1 MRVSLGWRSLRALRG
16 VVKRLSRDLSR
27 IVTRTPEPEAQMG
40 ENNLTLG
47 VEEEYAIVHPDT
59 RELKSHINTM
69 MRTNK
74 WQRVIGENIVW
85 TPELHQSVVEVATP
99 ICYSVADARRDIID
113 LRRRVIRKAEKTGAR
128 IAAVST
134 HPFSD
139 WKDQKV
145 TNRKRYLQIVADMG
159 DMARANL
166 IFGLHVHVGVP
177 GDEAAVEVMN
187 EARYFLPHLL
197 ALSTSSPF
205 WLGRRTGMM
214 STRAGIF
221 RRFPR
226 TGIPARFNSAAELRS
241 FVNTLVSTGSI
252 PDASKIWWDLRA
264 HHKFP
269 TVEFRICDLPSRVED
284 TVCIVALVQGIVARL
299 RRLREQ
305 NLGFRDYPA
314 ALIEENKWRA
324 MRQGVNAKLI
334 DFGKH
339 EEVEFKQLVVELLE
353 FIEPMMDELGSRAEC
368 ERALKI
374 CDEGTS
380 ADRQIAM
387 YEKTGRFED
396 VVDMLVDETRNGVFD
411 HDTLDGLQ
419 AVGDPD
425 E

>member
-1 MRVSLGWRSLRALRG
+1 M
-16 VVKRLSRDLSR
+16 
-27 IVTRTPEPEAQMG
+27 EQHE
-40 ENNLTLG
+40 LTLG
-47 VEEEYAIVHPDT
+47 VEEEYAILHPET

-69 MRTNK
+69 MRMNR

-85 TPELHQSVVEVATP
+85 MPELHQSVVEVATP
-99 ICYSVADARRDIID
+99 VCRSVADARRDIVD

-145 TNRKRYLQIVADMG
+145 TNRKRYLRIVADMG

-226 TGIPARFNSAAELRS
+226 TGIPARFGSAAELHN
-241 FVNTLVSTGSI
+241 FVDTLVRAGSI
-252 PDASKIWWDLRA
+252 PDASKLWWDIRA
-264 HHKFP
+264 HHKYP

-284 TVCIVALVQGIVARL
+284 TVCIVALVQAIVARL
-299 RRLREQ
+299 RDLRQQ
-305 NLGFRDYPA
+305 NLWFRTYPA

-324 MRQGVNAKLI
+324 MRRGVSAQLI
-334 DFGKH
+334 DFGKG
-339 EEVEFKQLVVELLE
+339 EAVEFKRLVAELLT
-353 FIEPMMDELGSRAEC
+353 FGDPVLDRLDSRMEC
-368 ERALKI
+368 ERALTI

-380 ADRQIAM
+380 ADRQIKVWEETQDFRTVM
-387 YEKTGRFED
+387 DE
-396 VVDMLVDETRNGVFD
+396 LVKETREGVFD
-411 HDTLDGLQ
+411 HDTLDEPGRWSED
-419 AVGDPD
+419 GGESP
-425 E
+425 

>member
-1 MRVSLGWRSLRALRG
+1 VC
-16 VVKRLSRDLSR
+16 RD
-27 IVTRTPEPEAQMG
+27 IQ
-40 ENNLTLG
+40 
-47 VEEEYAIVHPDT
+47 
-59 RELKSHINTM
+59 
-69 MRTNK
+69 
-74 WQRVIGENIVW
+74 
-85 TPELHQSVVEVATP
+85 
-99 ICYSVADARRDIID
+99 DARRDIID

-139 WKDQKV
+139 WKQQKV

-177 GDEAAVEVMN
+177 DDDAAVEVMN

-205 WLGRRTGMM
+205 WLGRRTGLM
-214 STRAGIF
+214 STRSGIF

-226 TGIPARFNSAAELRS
+226 TGIPVRFESAAELRS
-241 FVNTLVSTGSI
+241 FVDTLVRTGSI

-264 HHKFP
+264 HHKYP

-284 TVCIVALVQGIVARL
+284 TLCIVALVQAIVARL
-299 RRLREQ
+299 RQLRRQ
-305 NLGFRDYPA
+305 NLGFRSYPA

-324 MRQGVNAKLI
+324 MRHGVHSKLI
-334 DFGKH
+334 DFGKGV
-339 EEVEFKQLVVELLE
+339 EVEFKRLVADLLE
-353 FIEPMMDELGSRAEC
+353 FVDPVLDRLGSRSEC

-380 ADRQIAM
+380 ADRQIRVW
-387 YEKTGRFED
+387 EETKD
-396 VVDMLVDETRNGVFD
+396 LKLVVDQLVAETREGVFD
-411 HDTLDGLQ
+411 RDTLDEAALTPG
-419 AVGDPD
+419 GKS
-425 E
+425 